1 MELEQLRAF
10 AALAETGSFTR
21 AAEKLYTSHS
31 SISRAVSALEREL
44 GVSLVERGN
53 RVSGLT
59 RAGEILLRGAKDILA
74 REEEIKKEIEK
85 STEQ

>member
-10 AALAETGSFTR
+10 AAVAETGSFTR

-44 GVSLVERGN
+44 GATLLERGN
-53 RVSGLT
+53 RVAGLT

-74 REEEIKKEIEK
+74 KEEELKKEIEK

>member
-10 AALAETGSFTR
+10 AAVAETGSYTR

-44 GVSLVERGN
+44 GMRLIERDN
-53 RVSGLT
+53 RVIGLT
-59 RAGEILLRGAKDILA
+59 EAGEILLAGAKDILE
-74 REEEIKKEIEK
+74 REEKLKKEIEK
-85 STEQ
+85 TAT